1 MECIYIYIFKNISI
15 FTVSLMRKVEVT
27 KRVFRFEDEIEIII
41 EKRVTKFG
49 TGAKIDCPKEFLG
62 RRAYILIAKE

>member
-1 MECIYIYIFKNISI
+1 MYLYIRIYIIYCCERS
-15 FTVSLMRKVEVT
+15 VRKIEVT
-27 KRVFRFEDEIEIII
+27 KRVFKFEDEIELII

-49 TGAKIDCPKEFLG
+49 TGAKLDCPKEFLG

>member
-1 MECIYIYIFKNISI
+1 
-15 FTVSLMRKVEVT
+15 MRKIEVT
-27 KRVFRFEDEIEIII
+27 KRVFKFEDEIEIII
-41 EKRVTKFG
+41 EKRVTRFG